1 MIRAAVI
8 GAGLSGLRVVHRLA
22 EAGAQVRVF
31 EKARGAGGRMS
42 TRRTDFGAFDHGA
55 QYFTARD
62 PRFREQVDAWV
73 ERGVAARWPGRVV
86 RLAEGRVLAE
96 ESGSDRFVGA
106 PKMNAVARDL
116 LGSVEADFGVRIETL
131 QRGAGGWT
139 LRCDAG
145 FEFGEFDVVVV
156 AVPPAQALPL
166 VTSSDALRAAI
177 AGVRMW
183 PCHATMLGFESP
195 VEVAFDG
202 ALVESES
209 IAWIARN
216 DSKAERGKA
225 NCWVVQ
231 SQAEWSER
239 HVEEEPATVGAQLEA
254 EFAQVVG
261 VDLPPVGYRAT
272 HRWLYARPANP
283 LDGATLFDAGAG
295 IGVCGDWTRGDRVE
309 DAFVS
314 AEGLVDAILPSFGL
328 G

>member
-8 GAGLSGLRVVHRLA
+8 GAGLAGLRVAHRLA
-22 EAGAQVRVF
+22 EAGARVRVF

-73 ERGVAARWPGRVV
+73 ARGVAARWPGRVV
-86 RLAEGRVLAE
+86 RLADGQVVAEEGRSE
-96 ESGSDRFVGA
+96 RFVGA

-131 QRGAGGWT
+131 QREAGEWT
-139 LRCDAG
+139 LRCDDG
-145 FEFGEFDVVVV
+145 VEFGEFDIVVV

-166 VTSSDALRAAI
+166 VASSDALRAAI
-177 AGVRMW
+177 EGVRMW

-216 DSKAERGKA
+216 DSKAERGKTT
-225 NCWVVQ
+225 CWVVH

-254 EFAQVVG
+254 EFARVVG

-272 HRWLYARPANP
+272 HRWLYARPAEP
-283 LDGATLFDAGAG
+283 LDGTTLFDAEAG
-295 IGVCGDWTRGDRVE
+295 LGVCGDWTRGDRVE

-314 AEGLVDAILPSFGL
+314 AEGLVDAILPAFGL